1 MALAQL
7 AQLKPPRPVFF
18 AHPRPAPVTRGLR
31 SALQD
36 GWQVI
41 PGTASA
47 AAAASLLAARRK
59 RWTPQRAIMWHD
71 DLDALAPVTKKV
83 YMDIAGGDFQGRIV
97 LGLYADLVPKTCENF
112 RALCRGDKDVSYKG
126 SCFHRIFFDFMVQG
140 GRLEGNNESIYGGRF
155 EDEESGLSLYHERPG
170 LLGMANDGPDSN
182 GSQFYITTAK
192 TEWLDGEH
200 VIFGE
205 VLDGKDVIL
214 SMEKCATESGDP
226 SQEICIIDCG
236 STKP

>member
-7 AQLKPPRPVFF
+7 PQLKPPRPVFF
-18 AHPRPAPVTRGLR
+18 AHPRPAPVARGLR

-41 PGTASA
+41 PGTALA
-47 AAAASLLAARRK
+47 AAAASLAARRK

-112 RALCRGDKDVSYKG
+112 RALCSGEKDFSYKG

-155 EDEESGLSLYHERPG
+155 EDEES
-170 LLGMANDGPDSN
+170 

-236 STKP
+236 EL